1 MIITR
6 SILANSLR
14 KVFRALENWKEEKPK
29 TWKVAKSKSWN
40 SKTWQV

>member
-1 MIITR
+1 MIIR
-6 SILANSLR
+6 SILTISLR

-29 TWKVAKSKSWN
+29 TWKVEKSKSRN